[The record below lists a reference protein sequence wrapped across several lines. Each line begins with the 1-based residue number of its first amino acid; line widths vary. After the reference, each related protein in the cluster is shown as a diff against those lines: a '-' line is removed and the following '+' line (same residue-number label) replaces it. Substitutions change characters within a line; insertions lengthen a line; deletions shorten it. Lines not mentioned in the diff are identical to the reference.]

1 MQVEQTKER
10 KVIMKYLN
18 PTTITVLIN
27 VVFLYLLTIHIV
39 VVQSQVIPVPACTF
53 TDSTSGVKYDFTKL
67 TKSEFSTTAG
77 GYTYNL
83 KICGTSEQ
91 TCPNDPDGITTG
103 MGIQTKNTGGF
114 GSSCYVLG
122 QYDNS
127 VTSANWATLD
137 SGKGVSLT
145 LANGTPSD
153 CT

>member
-1 MQVEQTKER
+1 MVPPASAPP
-10 KVIMKYLN
+10 IFIAPL
-18 PTTITVLIN
+18 PVLI
-27 VVFLYLLTIHIV
+27 VV
-39 VVQSQVIPVPACTF
+39 SAPKVIPVPACTF

-114 GSSCYVLG
+114 G
-122 QYDNS
+122 
-127 VTSANWATLD
+127 
-137 SGKGVSLT
+137 VS
-145 LANGTPSD
+145 
-153 CT
+153 